1 MNSCF
6 LMSFSYTP
14 LWLYHNWQS
23 CDLYFLFKFSPIRFC
38 CFVSFSD
45 AITEISFDRNFII
58 KISESTC
65 HWINWLIES
74 ILISM
79 VKCISIDSLIKL
91 KLMDNILSFFFGRVP
106 IILIN
111 YLKAAILFNNL
122 TKVNNESIIGIN
134 LLTHKAIFSKVSIND
149 FPSVSLSDC
158 LPCLWHSI

>member
-1 MNSCF
+1 MNSA
-6 LMSFSYTP
+6 LLISISYTP

-23 CDLYFLFKFSPIRFC
+23 CDLYFLLKFNPIRFWFV
-38 CFVSFSD
+38 CFSGS
-45 AITEISFDRNFII
+45 ITEISFDRNFII
-58 KISESTC
+58 KIPESTC

-79 VKCISIDSLIKL
+79 VKCISIDFLIKL
-91 KLMDNILSFFFGRVP
+91 KLIDNIFSFFLGRVP

-111 YLKAAILFNNL
+111 YLKVAILFNNL

-134 LLTHKAIFSKVSIND
+134 LLTHKTIFSKVSINN
-149 FPSVSLSDC
+149 FPSVSLIDC